1 MFADRT
7 GAGEDRKLMPGSKGS
22 YEFLVSNRNSYE
34 IRYQMKISAP
44 EGQLLLPLRYRLKSD
59 GQYLCGDQDTW
70 LTAEQLSAE
79 SVNLDPGEEKEY
91 LLEWQWLFAGGN
103 DILDTKIGSAA
114 DLEYRVIVMIHAEQT
129 TS

>member
-1 MFADRT
+1 MDSFGFT
-7 GAGEDRKLMPGSKGS
+7 ELP
-22 YEFLVSNRNSYE
+22 EFIHERLRLQEVSNT
-34 IRYQMKISAP
+34 
-44 EGQLLLPLRYRLKSD
+44 
-59 GQYLCGDQDTW
+59 QDVKETV
-70 LTAEQLSAE
+70 EE
-79 SVNLDPGEEKEY
+79 KGEEKEY